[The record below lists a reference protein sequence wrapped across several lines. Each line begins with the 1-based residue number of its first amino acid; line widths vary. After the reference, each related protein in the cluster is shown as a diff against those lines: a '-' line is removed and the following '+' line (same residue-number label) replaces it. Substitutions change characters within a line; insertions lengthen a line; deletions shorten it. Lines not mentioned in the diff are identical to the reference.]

1 MGNEV
6 STLVDENT
14 PPTVLERRDLPS
26 VAKYI
31 LEKDIRRI
39 VVMAGAGISTSAG
52 IPDFRSPET
61 GLYANLGHLG
71 LEHPE
76 DVFNIEFFRVNPR
89 PFYALGRELYPGRFK
104 PTITH
109 CFFTLLYRK
118 GRLLKLF
125 TQNVDCLERAAGLPG
140 EMIVEAH
147 GSFASQRCIDCKSHY
162 PDDLMKKALATGE
175 VPHCQTPQCN
185 GLVKP
190 DIVFFGEPL
199 PESFILNR
207 TLPAA
212 ADLCIILGTSLKVQ
226 PFASLPSMCRK
237 GTPRL
242 LINKERVGGLGS
254 RPDDVL
260 VLGDCDDGVRKL
272 AEALGWLEE
281 LEALY
286 REFNPNPGER
296 KIQSMPPKT
305 REELLQDETERLSEE
320 VERTLRLSRE
330 HEERVRRDLSKE
342 DEKYKKDEQKAKAED
357 AEAEKTLDPDR
368 ILRTEDSEETSPP
381 SDPNKPAL

>member
-1 MGNEV
+1 M
-6 STLVDENT
+6 
-14 PPTVLERRDLPS
+14 
-26 VAKYI
+26 
-31 LEKDIRRI
+31 
-39 VVMAGAGISTSAG
+39 
-52 IPDFRSPET
+52 
-61 GLYANLGHLG
+61 
-71 LEHPE
+71 
-76 DVFNIEFFRVNPR
+76 FNIEFFRVNPR